1 MMPES
6 FPACATRREAARGL
20 LPAIACASLV
30 AVLPV
35 ATGCGNPTYPVTLSF
50 KLADGEPL
58 AAGFVAVQHTTDPAI
73 LGGGPIAAD
82 GTCRPLLRGRAMP
95 GLPAGTYQVGVTGAS
110 TADFDAAPPPL
121 PFDPTYMKPAD
132 SGLTFTVGASGPNQ
146 TAFSLKKPR

>member
-6 FPACATRREAARGL
+6 CPARPAQHAADRSFRA
-20 LPAIACASLV
+20 AIACASLV
-30 AVLPV
+30 AVLLV

-73 LGGGPIAAD
+73 LGGGPIGAD
-82 GTCRPLLRGRAMP
+82 GTCRPLLRGRSEP
-95 GLPAGTYQVGVTGAS
+95 GLPSGTYQVGVTGAS

-132 SGLTFTVGASGPNQ
+132 SGLTFSVGSGGPEQ
-146 TAFSLKKPR
+146 TAFSLKKAR